1 MGVFLSKGSELL
13 VTPERHASVQ
23 QIGRVYTKKGRTV
36 TDKKV
41 SRKHATL
48 KIVGDQLSIKPV
60 HVNPCFYWP
69 VEDDQLFPLD
79 RDKWHQLCPEDLRDQ
94 IPTTLRSTMMS
105 HSQPSEQS
113 TIPSNKKQLPE
124 VHSLMENATEIPEKF
139 TLPKKEESRPAQRKR
154 QLPEWMLPTDLMAS
168 TQSTSKTGNNEE
180 IKPDLRKKQKI
191 LESEDSTLLKE
202 EVFTKDV
209 AKKMP
214 KIESKRI
221 SQKAESSVEQ
231 FNSQLDNEELAL
243 KSDGQAS
250 QPTQMHTTNTKENK
264 LESINSETMQVYNQG
279 DIQETTL
286 NLAIGIDTS
295 NITESQ
301 EMQQSSHINKP
312 QRITCQYGRSCYR
325 KNPIHF
331 QQFSHPGDSD
341 YHDSEAVTHVDDDRP
356 ECPYGTD
363 CYRKNPQ
370 HKLEYKHTAPPVT
383 SVLADESDDDGEP
396 NEYDLNDSFIDDEEE
411 EEYDPTDEDSD
422 WEPDCQ
428 DNDGE
433 DTDMLLKEAQN
444 FVKTKN

>member
-1 MGVFLSKGSELL
+1 M
-13 VTPERHASVQ
+13 
-23 QIGRVYTKKGRTV
+23 V

-370 HKLEYKHTAPPVT
+370 HKLEYKHTAPPESERRQTRSKVTRKVT